1 MQILREL
8 YAVSSDPL
16 LPFEQKI
23 SRLLQI
29 GCEAYQMEAGVVGVV
44 KDTIYEVVAAH
55 SQDERVYAGLAMP
68 LSESLCKDTYAGEE
82 VIAHPAAK
90 TGTASDIAAM
100 PPKFADMGCERY
112 IGIPLYVDGRK
123 HGTVC
128 FLSATAG
135 EAPFDNEAHNGMIL
149 MAEWISAEFNRRQFM
164 DGLKLQQQQLAY
176 QSQLFDQ
183 MATLAGVGSWEYD
196 IQTDATYWSEPL
208 RQMYELPDNY
218 EVSTEQAWAFIA
230 DPAHKAAIKARFDAM
245 LNREGEGIREEI
257 EVLSYTGRPFWIE
270 AQCKVMFKNGQPY
283 KVIGASQDVTS
294 RVLAARELKK
304 KKQEAEKALQ
314 SRSLFL
320 ANMSHEIRTPIN
332 GVIGM
337 LDALGKTSLN
347 QKQTEFRNI
356 AAHSADTLLN
366 LINDILDFSKIDS
379 GQMQLEMLPVNIS
392 TLIREQQK
400 VFAYQAAEKNIELL
414 TDISET
420 DDKTFFADPVRLR
433 QILTNLTNNALKFTQ
448 QGYVKVRTRLLERG
462 GGSFLLQLTVE
473 DTGIGIEPERQAA
486 IFSPFQQGDSATTRQ
501 FGGTGLGLSIVSQ
514 IAELMEGGVKVK
526 STPGEGASFIV
537 TVKLQQ
543 ADAEHYSEAQEADT
557 SVEWA
562 PHLVQGKRVL
572 VVEDNEINQIVI
584 TEQLRELGI
593 EPELVSN
600 GSEAVEQFFRST
612 TWQNAYDLIFMDC
625 QMPIMDG
632 YEATAA
638 IRKLGDTGALVPIIA
653 LTANALTGEREK
665 CVLAGM
671 NDYLTK
677 PVSLEN
683 LGKCIRRYLI

>member
-8 YAVSSDPL
+8 SAVSSDPL

-23 SRLLQI
+23 TRLLQI
-29 GCEAYQMEAGVVGVV
+29 GCEAYQMEVGAVGGVS
-44 KDTIYEVVAAH
+44 DATYEVEVAH
-55 SQDERVYAGLAMP
+55 SEDARVYAGLSMP
-68 LSESLCKDTYAGEE
+68 LSDALCMETYAGEE
-82 VIAHPAAK
+82 VIAYPAVS
-90 TGTASDIAAM
+90 SDGVSSACVM

-123 HGTVC
+123 YGTVC
-128 FLSATAG
+128 FFSARAG
-135 EAPFDNEAHNGMIL
+135 NAPFDSDAHNIMIL

-164 DGLKLQQQQLAY
+164 DGLKLQQQQLAH

-196 IQTDATYWSEPL
+196 IQTDQTYWSEPL

-230 DPAHKAAIKARFDAM
+230 DPQQKALIRERFDAM

-257 EVLSYTGRPFWIE
+257 EVLSFTGRPFWIE
-270 AQCKVMFKNGQPY
+270 AQCKVMFKNGQPF

-294 RVLAARELKK
+294 RVLASRELKK

-337 LDALGKTSLN
+337 LAALGKTTLTD
-347 QKQTEFRNI
+347 KQAEFRDI
-356 AAHSADTLLN
+356 AAHSADNLLN

-400 VFAYQAAEKNIELL
+400 VFAYLAVEKNIELL

-420 DDKTFFADPVRLR
+420 DNKTFYADPVRLR
-433 QILTNLTNNALKFTQ
+433 QILTNLTNNALKFTRE
-448 QGYVKVRTRLLERG
+448 GYVKVRTRLLERG
-462 GGSFLLQLTVE
+462 GGSYLLQLTVE
-473 DTGIGIEPERQAA
+473 DTGMGIEPEHQAA

-543 ADAEHYSEAQEADT
+543 ADAEHYSDAEESEPA
-557 SVEWA
+557 VLWA
-562 PHLVQGKRVL
+562 PHLVQNKRVL

-593 EPELVSN
+593 EPELVNN
-600 GSEAVEQFFRST
+600 GSEAVEQVVRSA
-612 TWQNAYDLIFMDC
+612 TWEKGYDLIFMDC

-638 IRKLGDTGALVPIIA
+638 IRKLGETGALIPIIA
-653 LTANALTGEREK
+653 LTANALAGEREK

-677 PVSLEN
+677 PVSIEQ